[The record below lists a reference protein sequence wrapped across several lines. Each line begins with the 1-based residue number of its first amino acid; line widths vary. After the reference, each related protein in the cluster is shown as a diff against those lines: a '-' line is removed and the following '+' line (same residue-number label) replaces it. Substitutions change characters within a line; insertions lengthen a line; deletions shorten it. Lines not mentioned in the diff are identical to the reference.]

1 MISVFISSTDDL
13 KHWRWPDGNCV
24 SLDLVKDCAAVWKG
38 TMSAIVMSFD
48 YYIVAHFCNLITNG
62 DSTDDI
68 HTVTVS
74 FIAGLRKSIKD
85 LCNIN
90 TDGPLAVFIH
100 FPGENYDAANER
112 LKTAWEALEG
122 SEKERFCCFA
132 ITRSGSNGIN
142 SSWIDKTEIDTTEKI
157 LRIPEESED
166 VKKVIAAGFDN
177 WEVKNCFSRES
188 SGCPSPE
195 DVRPA
200 APSSMTSGAEQRAC
214 PCDSTTD
221 DSESPQD
228 EQVPCRK
235 ASIAYILLKWSTAI
249 ELFAGFILSWVKSFY
264 AQTFISEISFAIL
277 GLVFL
282 ALAASVLLALRE
294 EPGKSS
300 DY

>member
-1 MISVFISSTDDL
+1 MISVFISSTEDL
-13 KHWRWPDGNCV
+13 KHWRWPDGSRV
-24 SLDLVKDCAAVWKG
+24 SLDLVKHYAVRKG

-48 YYIVAHFCNLITNG
+48 YDIVRPFCNLIING
-62 DSTDDI
+62 DSTDEAI
-68 HTVTVS
+68 HTETVS
-74 FIAGLRKSIKD
+74 FIAGLRERIKE
-85 LCNIN
+85 LCNI
-90 TDGPLAVFIH
+90 DPVEPLAVFIH
-100 FPGENYDAANER
+100 FPGEYYDVANER
-112 LKTAWEALEG
+112 LKTAWEALEE

-142 SSWIDKTEIDTTEKI
+142 SSWIDKTEKAEKI
-157 LRIPEESED
+157 LCIPKESKAVE
-166 VKKVIAAGFDN
+166 KVIAAGFEN
-177 WEVKNCFSRES
+177 WEVKNCFSREL

-195 DVRPA
+195 DVPPA
-200 APSSMTSGAEQRAC
+200 AHPSVTSGAEQRAC